1 MGEMT
6 RRRLCGRREL
16 FRLAALGLS
25 SAAVAC
31 GRLGG
36 SDPRQEGSADGGPAA
51 ASERGKGTPEAAT
64 PPPTPVAVA
73 GEPQCLVTKTRG
85 VPAGYTPED
94 LVLLP
99 ARVRAVDGIQLRQ
112 QAADAV
118 VRLVDGAARE
128 GHALFVLSGF
138 RSYQE
143 QERILRDE
151 IAQFGK
157 AIAEKQVAQPGHSE
171 HQLGLAADIT
181 SNRSPYEL
189 TERFGTWPEGRWLA
203 DNAARFGYVLS
214 YPQGKEAVTGYIYEP
229 WHIRYVGL
237 PLAESVSASGL
248 TLTEFLPK
256 HNLVGEC
263 P

>member
-6 RRRLCGRREL
+6 RRRLRGRREL
-16 FRLAALGLS
+16 FRLAVLGLGS
-25 SAAVAC
+25 VAVAC
-31 GRLGG
+31 GGRGG
-36 SDPRQEGSADGGPAA
+36 GDSQEGRSAEGRPTTAA
-51 ASERGKGTPEAAT
+51 ERGTGTPEAAT
-64 PPPTPVAVA
+64 PPTPVAVV

-85 VPAGYTPED
+85 VPAGYIPQD

-99 ARVRAVDGIQLRQ
+99 ARVRAVDGILLRQ

-151 IAQFGK
+151 VAQFGK
-157 AIAEKQVAQPGHSE
+157 AAAEKQVAQPGHSE

-203 DNAARFGYVLS
+203 ENAARFGYVLS

-237 PLAESVSASGL
+237 PLSESVSASGL